1 MTDNELL
8 LAISD
13 IVGKNTKMLEKRI
26 DRVENSVYKR
36 IDEVEASLSTRIDEV
51 EASLSTRIDEVEA
64 SLSTRID
71 EVEASLSTRIDE
83 VDASLNNKIDEV
95 DRRLSANVHNILL
108 RMENVIE
115 PRINH
120 IEECYTSTYRRYQDG
135 VDKIEKLE
143 MNMDVVQSVVK
154 EHAVKLSV
162 LTA

>member
-13 IVGKNTKMLEKRI
+13 IVGKNTKTLEKRI
-26 DRVENSVYKR
+26 DRVEDSVYKR

-51 EASLSTRIDEVEA
+51 ETSLNNKIDEVE
-64 SLSTRID
+64 
-71 EVEASLSTRIDE
+71 
-83 VDASLNNKIDEV
+83 ASLNNKIDEV
-95 DRRLSANVHNILL
+95 DRRLSTNVHSILL

-143 MNMDVVQSVVK
+143 MNMEVVQSVVK

-162 LTA
+162 MPA